1 MKLRLAW
8 FAALLTVA
16 LASAVQAADDWKT
29 YRYPQEG
36 FSADFPTQPLAQE
49 QKPDP
54 QRTIR
59 SFQYWSDRG
68 DVAFGVSAALFQHSV
83 ISNQPPDKQILNVIE
98 GVRTSLKCAIRSQ
111 REISLPGAMAREIV
125 FEKCQGTLQG
135 ARQRIVIAGDWLYQV
150 MVLGSK
156 PGLADSADTKRFLES
171 FSLTAR

>member
-16 LASAVQAADDWKT
+16 LASGVQAADDWKT

-36 FSADFPTQPLAQE
+36 FSADFPTQPVPQE

-59 SFQYWSDRG
+59 NFQYWSDQG
-68 DVAFGVSAALFQHSV
+68 DVAFGISATLFQHSV
-83 ISNQPPDKQILNVIE
+83 IANQPPDKQILNVIE
-98 GVRTSLKCAIRSQ
+98 GVRKSLKCGIRSQ
-111 REISLPGAMAREIV
+111 RAISLPGATASEIV

-135 ARQRIVIAGDWLYQV
+135 AQQRIVIAGDWLYQV

-156 PGLADSADTKRFLES
+156 PGLADSGDAKRFLES
-171 FSLTAR
+171 FRLTAQ